1 MVKILDMRGK
11 QKKIEILAVLL
22 VLSSIAYGQG
32 ELNLNS
38 RVYGRNEKDLDY
50 GPGNKKTRYELNG
63 WSDTLENQSV
73 KFRLRE
79 YRGDEDEWRDGHDT
93 KIEYFFHHG
102 GIGETKIKHSTDV
115 EYRDYFNNK
124 AYIISEKFNF
134 ARYYPKYFDWLLLS
148 PFYSYMVYEDSSAS
162 YQSDVGL
169 SLEYGKAFE
178 TWDYSGRTVVARQF
192 FSDNAK
198 PNRAG
203 YPEEEYGENTVVYME
218 FYLTK
223 IFYKYIFENGK
234 DSISLKTEFGLD
246 PYEYNSKPFR
256 WNSTYTHQSERAVYS
271 TYILPYVEYEKFL
284 AKDLSLILSVG
295 AEYRNWRRIE
305 YDNVADWSWQAQ
317 ALAGIKYRW

>member
-1 MVKILDMRGK
+1 MVKILDIKGK

-22 VLSSIAYGQG
+22 VLTSVAYGQG

-38 RVYGRNEKDLDY
+38 RAYGKNEKDLDY

-63 WSDTLENQSV
+63 WSDTLEDQSV
-73 KFRLRE
+73 KFRFRE
-79 YRGDEDEWRDGHDT
+79 YRGDKKDWREGHDN

-102 GIGETKIKHSTDV
+102 GIGETKIRHSTDI

-124 AYIISEKFNF
+124 AYVISEKFNL

-178 TWDYSGRTVVARQF
+178 TWDYSGRTIVARQF

-203 YPEEEYGENTVVYME
+203 HPEEKYGENTVVYME

-234 DSISLKTEFGLD
+234 DSIALKTEFGLD

-256 WNSTYTHQSERAVYS
+256 WNAEFTHQSERAVYS
-271 TYILPYVEYEKFL
+271 TYILPYIEYEKYL
-284 AKDLSLILSVG
+284 AKNLSLILSVG
-295 AEYRNWRRIE
+295 GEYRNWRKIE
-305 YDNVADWSWQAQ
+305 YNNVSDWSWQAQ
-317 ALAGIKYRW
+317 ALAGIKYQW